1 MVPEVRQEVTG
12 WSRANGRPLPLI
24 LDKAFWGVHPS
35 PAAPLVSSAHC
46 CFWALVV
53 GGLGLC
59 IEEDADTL
67 DEMLFF
73 PALSAKWG

>member
-12 WSRANGRPLPLI
+12 WSKGLQREI

-35 PAAPLVSSAHC
+35 PPAPLVSSAC
-46 CFWALVV
+46 CCLWALVV

-59 IEEDADTL
+59 IQEGVDTL